1 MCLCFQYCRWVL
13 WTANQIL
20 RILSAC
26 KFHQP
31 LVSVTYIISS
41 LEQCKLVGRWKSKL
55 LTVIHEKWV
64 NWYNFWKAQYFIIMS
79 HKHYLKPT
87 KVPFSMPKRVLRL
100 TEVLFRLPVTW
111 EYNLDQA
118 FIDTQTTLKSG
129 DLVLFSTFLLHNISL
144 YMLVGRM
151 CWHLF
156 NDLFFQ
162 FCA

>member
-1 MCLCFQYCRWVL
+1 MVLLDKCTSVLLDWANVCLCFQYCGWVL

-41 LEQCKLVGRWKSKL
+41 LEQCKLVGRCESKTFNCYTWK
-55 LTVIHEKWV
+55 VIQ
-64 NWYNFWKAQYFIIMS
+64 FCKAQYFIIMS

-100 TEVLFRLPVTW
+100 TEVLFRLPATRVQSW
-111 EYNLDQA
+111 PV
-118 FIDTQTTLKSG
+118 I
-129 DLVLFSTFLLHNISL
+129 H
-144 YMLVGRM
+144 
-151 CWHLF
+151 WHTDNF
-156 NDLFFQ
+156 
-162 FCA
+162 